1 MGNLSYVIDIVYK
14 AVKKK
19 DIDMKV
25 ACIQLSSGENYNI
38 NIKKIINFINQAV
51 KKKADLIITPETSSI
66 ITNNKKILLK
76 NSYYMKND
84 PLIAKIKSISKKNKK
99 WILIG
104 SLPIKDKNKL
114 RNRSI
119 MIGPKGNIVTFY
131 DKISM
136 FDVKLS
142 DKEHHKESKKFI
154 PGNKLKTVNLP
165 WGKLGLTICYDLR
178 FPEIYRNLS
187 KKNLH
192 FISVPSAFTK
202 ITGQKHWITLLKAR
216 AIENFCYIFA
226 PAQFGKNNKKRETF
240 GHSVIISPDGK
251 ILRLKK
257 FGAGVI
263 YSKINPK
270 LSMQLRKIIPSG
282 KLTII

>member
-1 MGNLSYVIDIVYK
+1 
-14 AVKKK
+14 
-19 DIDMKV
+19 MKV
-25 ACIQLSSGENYNI
+25 ACIQLSSGENYLKNFTSVTKYI
-38 NIKKIINFINQAV
+38 HKAIKNKS
-51 KKKADLIITPETSSI
+51 DLIITPETTSI
-66 ITNNKKILLK
+66 ITSNKKILYANTYTMQK
-76 NSYYMKND
+76 D
-84 PLIAKIKSISKKNKK
+84 PLVKEIRNISIKFKK

-104 SLPIKDKNKL
+104 SLPIKDGKKF

-119 MIGPKGNIVTFY
+119 MIAPNGKIIKYY

-142 DKEHHKESKKFI
+142 KKETHKESKTFK
-154 PGNKLKTVNLP
+154 PGSKLVSVNLP
-165 WGKLGLTICYDLR
+165 WGRLGLTICFDLR

-187 KKNLH
+187 KKNLN

-226 PAQFGKNNKKRETF
+226 PNQTGKNTKKRETF

-251 ILRLKK
+251 ILKIKK
-257 FGAGVI
+257 TGAGII
-263 YSKINPK
+263 YENIDPKISLN
-270 LSMQLRKIIPSG
+270 LRKAIPS
-282 KLTII
+282 LI